1 MSDDHGDDHARAE
14 NTRRVGLLTSLLEE
28 RGILSERELDDLV
41 EAFFAR
47 TGPGQGARIVARAW
61 TDQGFRA
68 RLLEDAN
75 AAVRE
80 LGLDMA
86 SGTAPHLRLRVVENT
101 PEVHNVVVCTLCS
114 CYPVAILGPPPTWY
128 KSESYR
134 SRVVRDPR
142 GMLEEFG
149 VQLDPGARIRVWDS
163 SAETRYLVIPIRPE
177 CTEQLDEEELAALVS
192 RNALIGTSLADT
204 GAAASPP

>member
-1 MSDDHGDDHARAE
+1 MSDDHGDEERAE

-28 RGILSERELDDLV
+28 RGVVSERELDELV
-41 EAFFAR
+41 EAFVAR

-61 TDQGFRA
+61 TDPGFRA
-68 RLLEDAN
+68 RLLADAN

-86 SGTAPHLRLRVVENT
+86 AGTAPHLRLRVVENT
-101 PEVHNVVVCTLCS
+101 SEVHNVVVCTLCS

-142 GMLEEFG
+142 GVLEEFG
-149 VQLDPGARIRVWDS
+149 LELDPALRIRVWDS
-163 SAETRYLVIPIRPE
+163 SAETRYLVVPVRPE
-177 CTEQLDEEELAALVS
+177 GSDDHGEKELAALVS
-192 RNALIGTSLADT
+192 RNALIGTALAGS
-204 GAAASPP
+204 GAG

>member
-1 MSDDHGDDHARAE
+1 MSDDHGDEERAE

-28 RGILSERELDDLV
+28 RGVVSERELDELV
-41 EAFFAR
+41 EAFVAR

-61 TDQGFRA
+61 TDSGFRA
-68 RLLEDAN
+68 RLLADAN

-86 SGTAPHLRLRVVENT
+86 AGTAPHLRLRVVENT
-101 PEVHNVVVCTLCS
+101 SEVHNLVVCTLCS
-114 CYPVAILGPPPTWY
+114 CYPVALLGPPPTWY

-142 GMLEEFG
+142 GVLEEFG
-149 VQLDPGARIRVWDS
+149 LELDPALRIRVWDS
-163 SAETRYLVIPIRPE
+163 SAETRYLVVPVRPE
-177 CTEQLDEEELAALVS
+177 GSDDHGEEELAALVS
-192 RNALIGTSLADT
+192 RNALIGTALA
-204 GAAASPP
+204 GAGAG

>member
-1 MSDDHGDDHARAE
+1 MSDDHDHDDHARAE
-14 NTRRVGLLTSLLEE
+14 NTRRVGVLTALLEQ
-28 RGILSERELDDLV
+28 RGIVSERELDDMV
-41 EAFFAR
+41 EAFVAR
-47 TGPGQGARIVARAW
+47 TGPAQGARIVARAW
-61 TDQGFRA
+61 TDTGFRA

-86 SGTAPHLRLRVVENT
+86 SGTAPHLRLRAVENT
-101 PEVHNVVVCTLCS
+101 PELHNVVVCTLCS

-142 GMLEEFG
+142 GVLAELG
-149 VQLDPGARIRVWDS
+149 VELDPDSRIRVWDS
-163 SAETRYLVIPIRPE
+163 SAETRYLVIPRRPE
-177 CTEQLDEEELAALVS
+177 GTEELDEEELAALVS
-192 RNALIGTSLADT
+192 RNALIGTALVEPS
-204 GAAASPP
+204 AAAR

>member
-1 MSDDHGDDHARAE
+1 MSDDHEHDRARAE

-41 EAFFAR
+41 EAFVAR

-61 TDQGFRA
+61 TDPDFRA

-101 PEVHNVVVCTLCS
+101 REVHNVVVCTLCS

-142 GMLEEFG
+142 GVLAEFG
-149 VQLDPGARIRVWDS
+149 VQVDPDARIRVWDS
-163 SAETRYLVIPIRPE
+163 SAETRYLVIPIRPDG
-177 CTEQLDEEELAALVS
+177 TEGLYEEELTALVS
-192 RNALIGTSLADT
+192 RNALIGTSLAET
-204 GAAASPP
+204 AAAA